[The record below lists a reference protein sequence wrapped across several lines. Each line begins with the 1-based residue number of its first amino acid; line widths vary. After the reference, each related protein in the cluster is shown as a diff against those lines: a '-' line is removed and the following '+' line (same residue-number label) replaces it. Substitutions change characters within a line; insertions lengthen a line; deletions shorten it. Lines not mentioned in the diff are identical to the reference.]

1 MAQKKAL
8 PTLYKK
14 NASGKV
20 LQWDISVLG
29 TEIAVTHGQVG
40 GKLQTTTDTIKSGKN
55 AGKKNATAPE
65 DQALKE
71 AKAKWTKQKKAGYV
85 DSISKAQ
92 SGATDELIEGGAL
105 PMLAKVYED
114 CESKVTYPAAVQPK
128 LDGHRCVAVVD
139 KKGKVTLWTRTRKP
153 ITSVPHIIERLEY
166 VVSKVPKLIGAV
178 LDGELYNHDLKEN
191 FEKITSAV
199 RKEKTSLE
207 AVRIQYHIYDIM
219 APECFRTR
227 YSRLAEIVLLGGS
240 VLELV
245 NTKFANSAE
254 EAAMYFTLFTK
265 LGYEGSM
272 VRLLGIP
279 YENKR
284 SHQLLKVKK
293 FLDEEFEIVG
303 MEEGRGKLQGHA
315 GAFVCKTRDSKIF
328 RAKMSG
334 ETSKLKEYWE
344 KRDDY
349 VGQILT
355 VQFQGKTGEGLP
367 RFPVGLRIREDL

>member
-1 MAQKKAL
+1 LFKKS
-8 PTLYKK
+8 
-14 NASGKV
+14 ASGKV

-29 TEIAVTHGQVG
+29 TAITVTHGQVG

-65 DQALKE
+65 EQALKE

-85 DSISKAQ
+85 DSISKAEA
-92 SGATDELIEGGAL
+92 GATDELIEGGAL

-114 CESKVTYPAAVQPK
+114 CESKVTYPIAVQPK
-128 LDGHRCVAVVD
+128 LDGHRCIAVINAKCEVS
-139 KKGKVTLWTRTRKP
+139 LWTRTRKR
-153 ITSVPHIIERLEY
+153 ITSVPHIEKRLSAIAQSMKPLLVRLRIEGE
-166 VVSKVPKLIGAV
+166 KNIT
-178 LDGELYNHDLKEN
+178 LDGEIYNHDMKDN
-191 FEKITSAV
+191 FEKLTSAA
-199 RKEKTSLE
+199 RKEGGNEDSTSL
-207 AVRIQYHIYDIM
+207 QYHIYDMM
-219 APECFRTR
+219 APRCFKERFEALQKE
-227 YSRLAEIVLLGGS
+227 LATCS
-240 VLELV
+240 VIHLV
-245 NTKFANSAE
+245 STKFANSAE
-254 EAAMYFTLFTK
+254 EAAMYFTLYTK

-315 GAFVCKTRDSKIF
+315 GAFVCKTKDSKIF

-334 ETSKLKEYWE
+334 ETAKLKEYWE